1 MAMVGFAVIT
11 GYMIFAASKART
23 ERWEQILC
31 ANYRPSLVWLAVK
44 GIQSIQ
50 ADGAIDAQEILDN
63 TVFRNI
69 VLSLAV
75 TYGLYVVSSLLAFD
89 PWHMGES
96 IRRARPV

>member
-1 MAMVGFAVIT
+1 
-11 GYMIFAASKART
+11 
-23 ERWEQILC
+23 
-31 ANYRPSLVWLAVK
+31 VK

-63 TVFRNI
+63 KVFRNI

-89 PWHMGES
+89 PWHMGEP
-96 IRRARPV
+96 IRRFGQYSKIG